1 MGGGGQFAGEYDM
14 REPLSFPLFSLAKAE
29 VNSLT
34 EVSYYRRI

>member
-1 MGGGGQFAGEYDM
+1 M
-14 REPLSFPLFSLAKAE
+14 REPLSFPLSSLAKAE